1 MAIWTI
7 LLTTSTAR
15 RRDKID
21 GSLLSIHRGLSTSGK
36 HHFTSDGVRY
46 FSPLCQQCIAARA
59 DANGVDTLNVINAD
73 DESNPDLND
82 VNDLSFDLE
91 AATKFTDFNC
101 NDLGRCHS
109 SIHVR
114 QCKST
119 TCTTCQKEKGVY
131 VVNSYL

>member
-82 VNDLSFDLE
+82 VNDLSFDRRVDTTLS
-91 AATKFTDFNC
+91 K
-101 NDLGRCHS
+101 DLGVDCVCACHPAS
-109 SIHVR
+109 PKD
-114 QCKST
+114 CPD
-119 TCTTCQKEKGVY
+119 GW
-131 VVNSYL
+131 N

>member
-59 DANGVDTLNVINAD
+59 DANGVVTLNAINAD

-91 AATKFTDFNC
+91 AATKWLTNSDSIWQDVSTLLNIFTSPLISQWNLLAHF
-101 NDLGRCHS
+101 
-109 SIHVR
+109 
-114 QCKST
+114 
-119 TCTTCQKEKGVY
+119 
-131 VVNSYL
+131 

>member
-1 MAIWTI
+1 MDDII
-7 LLTTSTAR
+7 NN
-15 RRDKID
+15 ID
-21 GSLLSIHRGLSTSGK
+21 GSTEGQDRRVFVVDPPGAFHLGK

-114 QCKST
+114 QCNST
-119 TCTTCQKEKGVY
+119 TCTTSQKEKGVY